1 MADNKK
7 YYYMRLKENFFDS
20 DEMIILENLDNGDGI
35 VYSNILLKLYLRS
48 LKNDGKLMFNERIPF
63 NSQMLSTIVRQ
74 SVGVVEKA
82 LKVFVELGLVEIMD
96 NGAIYMLDIQK
107 FIGKTSTE
115 ADRKRIYREKIAAEK
130 GFLET
135 KGQMSGQT
143 SDKRTPELELEKEL
157 DIELDIESESEI
169 ENDADS
175 DYKKI
180 TDFYQSNFGV
190 ITQLISQD
198 ISFNLKDYG
207 YDLVH
212 ESMKRAIFRQKQYAY
227 SVQILKSWSK
237 NNIKTLE
244 DVEADDNKFSRGKTT
259 NTDDKSDWTWAEK
272 KAGFR
277 EV

>member
-1 MADNKK
+1 MASKNKTKIYFWLKLDNNFYKNLAIKK
-7 YYYMRLKENFFDS
+7 ARRLAGGDT
-20 DEMIILENLDNGDGI
+20 MVIIYQKLMLESLQNNGVLYFEGVLENIVEELSLQLDEDIENVAMTLDLFTKSGLIQLNDSNDIEMLQVPALIDQETNWSKYKRDTRNKEGI
-35 VYSNILLKLYLRS
+35 K
-48 LKNDGKLMFNERIPF
+48 K
-63 NSQMLSTIVRQ
+63 
-74 SVGVVEKA
+74 
-82 LKVFVELGLVEIMD
+82 
-96 NGAIYMLDIQK
+96 LDIVQPL
-107 FIGKTSTE
+107 SNHCPTE
-115 ADRKRIYREKIAAEK
+115 I
-130 GFLET
+130 
-135 KGQMSGQT
+135 
-143 SDKRTPELELEKEL
+143 ELELEKEL
-157 DIELDIESESEI
+157 DIELDIESESDI

>member
-20 DEMIILENLDNGDGI
+20 DEMIILENMDNKEGI

-48 LKNDGKLMFNERIPF
+48 LKNEGRLMFNDRIPF
-63 NSQMLSTIVRQ
+63 NSQMLATIVRHP
-74 SVGVVEKA
+74 VGVVEKA
-82 LKVFVELGLVEIMD
+82 LKAFIDLGLVEIMD
-96 NGAIYMLDIQK
+96 NGAIYMLDIQN

-115 ADRKRIYREKIAAEK
+115 ADRKKIYRAKISSEK
-130 GFLET
+130 ET
-135 KGQMSGQT
+135 LKLVGQMSGQT
-143 SDKRTPELELEKEL
+143 SDVRTPELEIELEKE
-157 DIELDIESESEI
+157 IKIESESEK
-169 ENDADS
+169 EDNADS
-175 DYKKI
+175 DYKKL
-180 TDFYQSNFGV
+180 TDFYQGNFGV
-190 ITQLISQD
+190 ISQLISED
-198 ISFNLKDYG
+198 LKFNLKDYG

-237 NNIKTLE
+237 NNIKSLA
-244 DVEADDNKFSRGKTT
+244 DVEADDNKFNKSKTT
-259 NTDDKSDWTWAEK
+259 GADDRSDWTWAEK

>member
-1 MADNKK
+1 MASKNKTKIYFWLKLDNNFYKNLAIKK
-7 YYYMRLKENFFDS
+7 ARRLAGGDTMVIIYQKLMLESLQNNGVLYF
-20 DEMIILENLDNGDGI
+20 EGILENIVEELSLQLDEDIENVAMTLDLFTKSGLIQLND
-35 VYSNILLKLYLRS
+35 SNDI
-48 LKNDGKLMFNERIPF
+48 E
-63 NSQMLSTIVRQ
+63 MLQVP
-74 SVGVVEKA
+74 A
-82 LKVFVELGLVEIMD
+82 LIDQETNWSKYKRDTRKKEDIKK
-96 NGAIYMLDIQK
+96 LDIVQPL
-107 FIGKTSTE
+107 SNHCPTE
-115 ADRKRIYREKIAAEK
+115 I
-130 GFLET
+130 
-135 KGQMSGQT
+135 
-143 SDKRTPELELEKEL
+143 ELELEKEL

-175 DYKKI
+175 DYKKL
-180 TDFYQSNFGV
+180 TDFYQENFGV
-190 ITQLISQD
+190 ISQLISED
-198 ISFNLKDYG
+198 IKFNLKDYG